1 MTRFWMK
8 RKQQKIEEK
17 SSIHKGP
24 LIKIWEITY
33 RATNL
38 WNKFLF
44 LMLKKM
50 KRKTKRFYQSSA
62 NANHC
67 LNEQYFMDENSAM
80 NKHCVCWFFFLAN
93 NVNIALLSRYFHN
106 YFRLDLCFLKNM
118 QVETKYFGIYWKIW
132 FFLKIGTN
140 HLLHINT
147 RRDRKIRHIKYV
159 I

>member
-1 MTRFWMK
+1 MTWFWMK

-17 SSIHKGP
+17 NSIHKGP

-80 NKHCVCWFFFLAN
+80 NKHCVCWFFFLQKKCEYCFTIEILSQLFLLGFMLPQKYAGWN
-93 NVNIALLSRYFHN
+93 EILCNIL
-106 YFRLDLCFLKNM
+106 
-118 QVETKYFGIYWKIW
+118 KIW

-140 HLLHINT
+140 HLLHI
-147 RRDRKIRHIKYV
+147 KKRHIKYV

>member
-80 NKHCVCWFFFLAN
+80 NKHCVCWFFFLQTMW
-93 NVNIALLSRYFHN
+93 ILLYYRDTFTIIFAWIYASSKIC
-106 YFRLDLCFLKNM
+106 RLKRNTL
-118 QVETKYFGIYWKIW
+118 EYIEKYD
-132 FFLKIGTN
+132 FFLRSAQITCF
-140 HLLHINT
+140 I
-147 RRDRKIRHIKYV
+147 
-159 I
+159 